1 MSEIVP
7 FALNFCQKYVIILFL
22 GVTTHSL
29 RHFIFQAESPVS
41 SERNTTYLV
50 WRMLAIVSYLHHQHS
65 SFEILFQKR
74 EML

>member
-7 FALNFCQKYVIILFL
+7 FALNFCQKYVI
-22 GVTTHSL
+22 
-29 RHFIFQAESPVS
+29 IFQAESPVS

-50 WRMLAIVSYLHHQHS
+50 WRMLAIVSYVHHQHS